1 MKLAGATA
9 KCLLA
14 LVLLLFVQA
23 LAGALIPIPMK
34 APGSPL
40 WWLLS
45 NAIVATVLTLL
56 ALRSPWRR
64 WKLAFV
70 LALIPAAIQFV
81 NLVEGGVFL
90 DRAGLPWRRL
100 MGMTALACAMAVPL
114 WALVFRGK
122 EALAEPGPRA
132 SFPGAPWRLVV
143 SSAAYVLLYL
153 VAGMIVFP
161 FVRDFYATQTMP
173 SMGLIVS
180 LQFFLRGPVF
190 AGLCLLLMRG
200 YRLQGPAGALAVGL
214 AFTLLSG
221 VAPMIQPNPFFP
233 DSARWAHFWEITCSN
248 FVFGTFVAWLWRPA
262 PAQSCT
268 EAESVPV

>member
-1 MKLAGATA
+1 MKLAGAVA
-9 KCLLA
+9 KFLLA
-14 LVLLLFVQA
+14 VVVLLFVQA

-45 NAIVATVLTLL
+45 NAIVAAVLTLL
-56 ALRSPWRR
+56 ALRAPWRGWR
-64 WKLAFV
+64 LAFV

-81 NLVEGGVFL
+81 NLVEGVVFL

-100 MGMTALACAMAVPL
+100 MGMTALAYGMSVPL
-114 WALVFRGK
+114 WALVFRAK
-122 EALAEPGPRA
+122 EA
-132 SFPGAPWRLVV
+132 PGAPRLPVGFLGAAWRLLV
-143 SSAAYVLLYL
+143 SSAAYVVLYFI
-153 VAGMIVFP
+153 AGMIIFP
-161 FVRDFYATQTMP
+161 FVREFYATQTMP
-173 SMGLIVS
+173 GMGLILS

-200 YRLQGPAGALAVGL
+200 YRLQGLAGALAVGL

-233 DSARWAHFWEITCSN
+233 DSARWVHFWEITCSN
-248 FVFGTFVAWLWRPA
+248 LVFGIFVAWLWRPA
-262 PAQSCT
+262 PAEGRA
-268 EAESVPV
+268 EAASVPV